1 MKGGGFADD
10 KDYIVVGGRNSG
22 KLYAYYQNPN
32 AWQPYQPKQIVTSSI
47 SSNNPNMDQLYDAS
61 HRLTKYVA
69 DLQETIHDLE
79 EKLDDAVEEIAD
91 YIEMIDEKN
100 EIIKGQTKF
109 IDILQRQ
116 IAIAE
121 TYLVKRLDS
130 TK

>member
-1 MKGGGFADD
+1 MNDDD

-32 AWQPYQPKQIVTSSI
+32 AWQPYQAKQIVTSSI
-47 SSNNPNMDQLYDAS
+47 SSNNPNTDELYDAS
-61 HRLTKYVA
+61 HRMTKYVA
-69 DLQETIHDLE
+69 DLQATIHDLE
-79 EKLDDAVEEIAD
+79 VRLDDAQEEIAD

-100 EIIKGQTKF
+100 EIIKDHAKF

>member
-1 MKGGGFADD
+1 MNDD
-10 KDYIVVGGRNSG
+10 PTYNGDFQEWIP
-22 KLYAYYQNPN
+22 YA
-32 AWQPYQPKQIVTSSI
+32 KQIVTSS
-47 SSNNPNMDQLYDAS
+47 NMTYINQTDYALEQVTNYIG
-61 HRLTKYVA
+61 K
-69 DLQETIHDLE
+69 LQNTIHDLE

-100 EIIKGQTKF
+100 EIIQGQAKF

>member
-1 MKGGGFADD
+1 MNDD
-10 KDYIVVGGRNSG
+10 PTYNGDFQEWIPMHAK
-22 KLYAYYQNPN
+22 P
-32 AWQPYQPKQIVTSSI
+32 IVTSSNI
-47 SSNNPNMDQLYDAS
+47 PLIPSLTDDA
-61 HRLTKYVA
+61 LEQVTNYIGK
-69 DLQETIHDLE
+69 LQNTIHDLE

-100 EIIKGQTKF
+100 EIIQGQAKF

>member
-1 MKGGGFADD
+1 MNDDPNDTGGL
-10 KDYIVVGGRNSG
+10 IGRHV
-22 KLYAYYQNPN
+22 
-32 AWQPYQPKQIVTSSI
+32 AWWPYQPKQIVKNTTYPLSEDEAFPLA
-47 SSNNPNMDQLYDAS
+47 NDAMNQV
-61 HRLTKYVA
+61 TNYIGN
-69 DLQETIHDLE
+69 LQNAIRELE
-79 EKLDDAVEEIAD
+79 VRLDDAQEEIAD

-100 EIIKGQTKF
+100 KLIEDQAKF